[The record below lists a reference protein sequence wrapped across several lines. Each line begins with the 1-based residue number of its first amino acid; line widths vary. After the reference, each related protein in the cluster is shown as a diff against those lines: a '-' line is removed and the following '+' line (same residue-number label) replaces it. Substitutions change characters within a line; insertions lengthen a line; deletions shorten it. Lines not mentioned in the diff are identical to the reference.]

1 MVPLCTPGVQ
11 VLSSGVVHRIG
22 WNGHAHR
29 RDDVYVSRKRQ
40 PSPKPKRRPTFIRAW
55 RQYRNLSLE
64 NLAERIGT
72 THASLSRMERGLQP
86 VDTDALELLADA
98 LMCDRVD
105 LLMRDPSDPEGMW
118 SIWDNAKP
126 AERRQAVE
134 LFKVL
139 VGDKRRSG

>member
-1 MVPLCTPGVQ
+1 M
-11 VLSSGVVHRIG
+11 
-22 WNGHAHR
+22 
-29 RDDVYVSRKRQ
+29 SRKSR
-40 PSPKPKRRPTFIRAW
+40 PSPKQKRRPTFIRAW

-64 NLAERIGT
+64 TLAERIGT

-98 LMCDRVD
+98 LMCDRAD
-105 LLMRDPSDPEGMW
+105 LLMRDPTDPEGMW

-139 VGDKRRSG
+139 VSDKRRSG